1 MLSSEKQSHNYFH
14 SLCVRPDV
22 RFDSQHQDEQ
32 VILVLRRHPITQ
44 LGWILNSV
52 ILFGIL
58 LLINWFIIQFFTS
71 NQIIVFNV
79 FAFVFIFAYI
89 WMNILIWLFN
99 VGIVTDK
106 RILDIDLYN
115 AIYKEVTATK
125 VDHVTDVTSK
135 VGGFFGSLFQFGDVL
150 VKTEGFQQ
158 NIEFAD
164 VPRPTDVVHI
174 INDLI
179 RHGPNN

>member
-1 MLSSEKQSHNYFH
+1 MLSSEKQSHNYLH

-22 RFDSQHQDEQ
+22 HFDSQQVDEQ
-32 VILVLRRHPITQ
+32 VILVLRKHPITQ
-44 LGWILNSV
+44 LGWMLNTLFLFV
-52 ILFGIL
+52 ILL
-58 LLINWFIIQFFTS
+58 AINWFIVQFFTL
-71 NQIIVFNV
+71 NQLIVFNV
-79 FAFVFIFAYI
+79 FSLVFIFAYV

-99 VGIVTDK
+99 VGIVTNR

-125 VDHVTDVTSK
+125 VNNVTDVTSK
-135 VGGFFGSLFQFGDVL
+135 VGGFFGSLFQFGDIL

-158 NIEFAD
+158 NIEFDA

-179 RHGPNN
+179 KNGSNN